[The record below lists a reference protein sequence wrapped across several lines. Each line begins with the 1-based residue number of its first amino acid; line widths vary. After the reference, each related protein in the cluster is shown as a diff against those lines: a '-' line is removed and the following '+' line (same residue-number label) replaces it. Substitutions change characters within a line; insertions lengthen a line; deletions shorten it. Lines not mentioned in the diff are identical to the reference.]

1 MKRLSI
7 QSKMILLLLAVSLGS
22 IAVMA
27 WLGYASARD
36 ALMQSARD
44 RLQGV
49 RVAKTTTLKTMLES
63 LRDQVVS
70 ISDSKAVIEGMRAF
84 RAAHG
89 ELVGVPPLST
99 AENARLD
106 AFYKEYFVPELDK
119 NVEGTPAVEQY
130 LPTQPAERYLQ
141 YHYTAANPHPYGEKQ
156 NLGEAPGDG
165 TSYGKAHAELHKLF
179 ARAVRIF
186 GFQDMMLIDA
196 DSLDIIYTYEKSVD
210 LGTNLLTGPYANTAL
225 GAKVREMRMQKD
237 RDDFK
242 IADFEAYRPNLGLPM
257 GFAISPVF
265 DGARM
270 TGILALQF
278 PIDNFNAVLTG
289 NFNWEAE
296 GMGRT
301 GEIYLVG
308 PDHTMRS
315 RSRFMYSDPKKF
327 IEGLRQSSVPT
338 SLVNQIERQG
348 SVICVLPV
356 DSPSAAAALRGQSG
370 IMETTDYRG
379 EKVLSAYGPLE
390 LNSLRWA
397 VLAEV
402 DLAEAAAPARK
413 FAKHT
418 VIAASGL
425 ATLVTLLALVAAHF
439 LIRPL
444 RHLAEGARRLGEGD
458 TGVRVAADSQDEFGT
473 LGRVFN
479 TMAENIGLQKE
490 QLESQIRENQELL
503 HNILPASAVAQ
514 RNEGDEKASRQFA
527 DVSVLFA
534 EISGMEEFGAK
545 AGEIKALSVLGDLIE
560 AFDEAAD
567 QSGIEKVKTIGASYL
582 AVCGLS
588 VARPDHTRRVIQFA
602 QEMERI
608 ICIFNRDQH
617 AGLSLAVGINSG
629 PVCGGV
635 VGRRKF
641 LYDLWGDTVSIA
653 KKLATGK
660 GSAIRVTGPVR
671 DRMGGQF
678 QFCGPVRVGSDAQSS
693 VELWEVTG

>member
-70 ISDSKAVIEGMRAF
+70 ISDSKAVIEGMRSF
-84 RAAHG
+84 RAANH
-89 ELVGVPPLST
+89 ELAELPPLSA
-99 AENARLD
+99 AEEAKLG

-119 NVEGTPAVEQY
+119 NVEGTPAAEQY
-130 LPTQPAERYLQ
+130 LPTRPAERYLQ
-141 YHYTAANPHPYGEKQ
+141 YHYTASNPHPYGEKQ
-156 NLGEAPGDG
+156 NLNEAPGDNS
-165 TSYGKAHAELHKLF
+165 SYGKAHAELHKLF
-179 ARAVRIF
+179 SRAVRIF

-196 DSLDIIYTYEKSVD
+196 DTLDIIYTYEKSVD
-210 LGTNLLTGPYANTAL
+210 LGTNLETGPYANTAL
-225 GAKVREMRMQKD
+225 GAKVREMRTQKD

-278 PIDNFNAVLTG
+278 PIDSFNAVLTG

-301 GEIYLVG
+301 GETYLVG
-308 PDHTMRS
+308 PDGTMRS
-315 RSRFMYSDPKKF
+315 RSRFMYSDPAKF
-327 IEGLRQSSVPT
+327 IRSLRQSSVPT

-348 SVICVLPV
+348 SVMCVLPV
-356 DSPSAAAALRGQSG
+356 DSPAAEAALHGKSG
-370 IMETTDYRG
+370 IMETNDYRG
-379 EKVLSAYGPLE
+379 EQVLSAYGPLE

-397 VLAEV
+397 VLAEI
-402 DLAEAAAPARK
+402 DLAEAAAPARE

-418 VIAASGL
+418 VVAASAL
-425 ATLVTLLALVAAHF
+425 ALLVTLLALVTAHF
-439 LIRPL
+439 LTKPL
-444 RHLAEGARRLGEGD
+444 RHLADGARRLGEGD
-458 TGVRVAADSQDEFGT
+458 TSVRVAADSQDEFGT

-479 TMAENIGLQKE
+479 NMAENIGLQKE
-490 QLESQIRENQELL
+490 KLESQIRENQELL
-503 HNILPASAVAQ
+503 LSILPASAVAQ
-514 RNEGDEKASRQFA
+514 RREGDEKASRQFA
-527 DVSVLFA
+527 DVTVLFA
-534 EISGMEEFGAK
+534 EITGMEEFGAK
-545 AGEIKALSVLGDLIE
+545 AGESKALSVLGDLID
-560 AFDEAAD
+560 AFDEAAEK
-567 QSGIEKVKTIGASYL
+567 SGIEKVKTIGASYL

-588 VARPDHTRRVIQFA
+588 VARPDHARRVIQFA

-608 ICIFNRDQH
+608 IGIFNRDQH
-617 AGLSLAVGINSG
+617 AGLSIAVGINTG
-629 PVCGGV
+629 PVVGGV

-653 KKLATGK
+653 KKLATGD
-660 GSAIRVTGPVR
+660 GAAIRVTSPVR

-678 QFCGPVRVGSDAQSS
+678 QFRGPVHLAGDSKGI